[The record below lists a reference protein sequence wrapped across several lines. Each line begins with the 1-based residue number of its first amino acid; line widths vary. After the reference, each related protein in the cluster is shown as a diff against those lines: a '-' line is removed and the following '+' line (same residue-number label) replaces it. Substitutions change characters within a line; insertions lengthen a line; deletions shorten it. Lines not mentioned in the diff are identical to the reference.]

1 MFEKAVAVN
10 PNDTD
15 MMVNLAD
22 AYRGAGQQDKARAAY
37 QQAIASGFKE
47 LQTNPQNAEVMSEM
61 ALSYAKIGDAPKAQN
76 FIRQARGI
84 DKNSVNYIYTEA
96 QIDALLGQSA
106 DALKMLREAFEKHY
120 PAEFAA
126 GDEDLKN
133 LNGNPEFATLIKQ
146 YSQKKP

>member
-1 MFEKAVAVN
+1 MFEKAVAIN

-15 MMVNLAD
+15 LMVNLAD
-22 AYRGAGQQDKARAAY
+22 AYRGSGQQDKARTTY

-61 ALSYAKIGDAPKAQN
+61 ALSYAKIGDAPKAQS

-84 DKNSVNYIYTEA
+84 DKNNVNYIYTEA
-96 QIDALLGQSA
+96 QIDALLGQTA
-106 DALKMLREAFEKHY
+106 EALKVLGEALAKHY

-133 LNGNPEFATLIKQ
+133 LKDNPEFANLIKQ
-146 YSQKKP
+146 YAEKKP